1 MAGHPVHQDALPRPL
16 TLWPEPVGEQH
27 SGRGWLM
34 DKREPEPSGDYG
46 YDLAHDVPRREQAG
60 AHREPAR
67 PGSRAHVPATGDR
80 GQDYEYDEAHD
91 F

>member
-1 MAGHPVHQDALPRPL
+1 MTEVG
-16 TLWPEPVGEQH
+16 GEQH

-34 DKREPEPSGDYG
+34 DNREPDQTGDYG
-46 YDLAHDVPRREQAG
+46 YDLAHDVPRREQRG
-60 AHREPAR
+60 ARRDPAR
-67 PGSRAHVPATGDR
+67 PGSRAHAPAAADR

>member
-1 MAGHPVHQDALPRPL
+1 VGTEGALPGLVTGGR
-16 TLWPEPVGEQH
+16 GEQH

-34 DKREPEPSGDYG
+34 DKREADPSGDYG

-60 AHREPAR
+60 AHRDPAR
-67 PGSRAHVPATGDR
+67 PGSRAHAPTTGDR